1 MTATSSDTAAA
12 YRDLTERL
20 RFPLDERRTRR
31 SADPRAI
38 AGYLA
43 QTRSEALRI
52 GPTTAPKLW
61 KIVERTCEALRIDG
75 DPEVYVRPDA
85 TLNAETP
92 VLSPPDRPIVILN
105 SSLVVLLDPAELGF
119 VLGHEFG
126 HIGLGHAHRTMA
138 STASEL
144 DALVERSQQR
154 YAELSADRVGL
165 MAVQSIRVAASAI
178 IKSGS
183 GLPREL
189 LGIDTDAFIAQME
202 RIDGEGSRSWELA
215 MSHPSMPF
223 RLWSLLRFAHSA
235 TYLDL
240 VGIGGG
246 DPAEA
251 IDDEIRVR
259 LDAMGDGRIS
269 RLENRA
275 LEVAVMWFGTALVI
289 EDEVIEDHER
299 TVLAALVGEERATP
313 ALEFAATQ
321 GRAAVGRK
329 LHEALRDLSVAT
341 AASRARF
348 QAAANELVEALAVE
362 DPAAVMARILKDP
375 DSAAERHKDAP
386 ASLA

>member
-1 MTATSSDTAAA
+1 MTATSSDAAA
-12 YRDLTERL
+12 AFRDLTDRL
-20 RFPLDERRTRR
+20 RFPLDERRMRR
-31 SADPRAI
+31 PGDPRAI

-43 QTRSEALRI
+43 QTRAEALRI

-61 KIVERTCEALRIDG
+61 KVVERTCEALRIDG

-85 TLNAETP
+85 TLNAMTP
-92 VLSPPDRPIVILN
+92 FLSPPDRPIVILH

-126 HIGLGHAHRTMA
+126 HVGLGHAHRTMA

-165 MAVQSIRVAASAI
+165 MAVQSIRIAASAI

-202 RIDGEGSRSWELA
+202 RIDGEGSRAWELA

-235 TYLDL
+235 AYLDL

-246 DPAEA
+246 EPAEV
-251 IDDEIRVR
+251 IDDEIRAR

-275 LEVAVMWFGTALVI
+275 LEVAVMWFGTALI
-289 EDEVIEDHER
+289 MEDDVIEDHER
-299 TVLAALVGEERATP
+299 SVLAALIGEERATP
-313 ALEFAATQ
+313 ALEFAAAQ

-329 LHEALRDLSVAT
+329 LREALRDLGVAT

-348 QAAANELVEALAVE
+348 EAAANDLVEALAVE
-362 DPAAVMARILKDP
+362 EPHSVLERILEGDGDGSDEHDEP
-375 DSAAERHKDAP
+375 
-386 ASLA
+386 